1 MLKDIVTRYQYQ
13 TAKFQNQIDRLII
26 FFKMANNQKIK
37 NIDNSN
43 IDENFTKHYFP
54 NEQKKEKF
62 KHLIVLYLFSIV
74 SIALSVFSIC
84 SNDDSE
90 YKNVG
95 FLTTALTVLVTVL
108 IGWNI
113 YTLFDFKNEVACIK
127 DLKKNINNSIND
139 GLAEAYSCMSIFYEH
154 YAFDDNINKNV
165 GISGY
170 LYFCLLTIVTSS
182 HCGNYH
188 NCNLVIN
195 EILAR
200 EKDIAKSYID
210 VKTYSNLCQILKYMS
225 NRDKMINFDK
235 LESLINNL
243 KLTNKQT

>member
-1 MLKDIVTRYQYQ
+1 ME
-13 TAKFQNQIDRLII
+13 
-26 FFKMANNQKIK
+26 NNQKIE

-43 IDENFTKHYFP
+43 INNANINENLFFNVTKHYFT

-84 SNDDSE
+84 SNDSE
-90 YKNVG
+90 YKNVE
-95 FLTTALTVLVTVL
+95 FFTTTLTVLTTVL

-127 DLKKNINNSIND
+127 DLKKNINNNIND

-154 YAFDDNINKNV
+154 FAFDDNINKNI